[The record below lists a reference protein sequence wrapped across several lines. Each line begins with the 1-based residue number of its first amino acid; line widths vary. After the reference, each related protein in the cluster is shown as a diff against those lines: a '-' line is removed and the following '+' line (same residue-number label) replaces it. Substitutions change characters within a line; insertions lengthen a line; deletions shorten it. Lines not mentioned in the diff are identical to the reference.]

1 MSIERAQVVIVSN
14 FDGSN
19 IEAETGSPPNKK
31 PKLSTSVVAN
41 SATDDGDGTSLS
53 GAQDRGTAKVHFEQ
67 QAHYFPGAAATD
79 EILEYCTTHS
89 YS

>member
-1 MSIERAQVVIVSN
+1 MSIERAQVTIVSN
-14 FDGSN
+14 SDGSN
-19 IEAETGSPPNKK
+19 IEAESTPNKK

-41 SATDDGDGTSLS
+41 SATDDDGGAGTSLN
-53 GAQDRGTAKVHFEQ
+53 GAQVI
-67 QAHYFPGAAATD
+67 FPGTAATD